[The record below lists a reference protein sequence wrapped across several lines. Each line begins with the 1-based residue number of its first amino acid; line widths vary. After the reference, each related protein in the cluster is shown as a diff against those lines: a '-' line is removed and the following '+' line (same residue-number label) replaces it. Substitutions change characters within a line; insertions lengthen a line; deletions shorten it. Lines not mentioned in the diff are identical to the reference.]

1 MSPVRRV
8 ARPLMSAT
16 FVMGGLDQLRN
27 PGPKVD
33 AARPLVERFHEPL
46 HLPNDPEMLV
56 RANGAA
62 MAGAGTLFAMGRLPR
77 LSALVLAT
85 SLVPTTYAGHRFWQQ
100 DEPAA
105 RKAQRIEFFKN
116 LGLLGGLL
124 IASVDTEGRPG
135 LAWRSRR
142 ASKDAHR
149 VAGSARRDARRA
161 ARLAKKEVALAAHS
175 ARREAKLAKA
185 RVGAHSPL

>member
-1 MSPVRRV
+1 MSPVRRI
-8 ARPLMSAT
+8 ARPLMAAT
-16 FVMGGLDQLRN
+16 FVMGGLDQVRN
-27 PGPKVD
+27 PGSKAA

-46 HLPNDPEMLV
+46 HLPNDPEALV

-62 MAGAGTLFAMGRLPR
+62 MAGAGTLFATGRLPR
-77 LSALVLAT
+77 LSAIILAA
-85 SLVPTTYAGHRFWQQ
+85 SLIPTMYAGNRFWQA
-100 DEPAA
+100 DDATA
-105 RKAQRIEFFKN
+105 RTEQRVDFMKN

-142 ASKDAHR
+142 ASRDAHR
-149 VAGSARRDARRA
+149 LAGSAKRDARRA
-161 ARLAKKEVALAAHS
+161 TKLAKKEMAVAAHS